1 MKLVVVD
8 ASLWVARLVPQDV
21 FYEPVKT
28 WMATQRVAGVQFIA
42 PGLLLT
48 EVAGAVSRRTSDGSL
63 AQQAIKALSS
73 LPDLRLVEMERSLVV
88 KAADLA
94 ARLGLRGADAFYVAV
109 ADSLKMPLITLDA
122 DQRTRAANCV
132 TILPPPSLLQ
142 AT

>member
-21 FYEPVKT
+21 FYESVKT
-28 WMATQRVAGVQFIA
+28 WMAAQRADGVQFVA
-42 PGLLLT
+42 PGLLLA
-48 EVAGAVSRRTSDGSL
+48 EVAGAVSRRTGDSKL
-63 AQQAIKALSS
+63 AQQAVKTLSN
-73 LPDLRLVEMERSLVV
+73 LPDLRLVEMERSLAV

-109 ADSLKMPLITLDA
+109 ADGLKLPLITFDD

-132 TILPPPSLLQ
+132 TVLPPP
-142 AT
+142 